1 MSSDNNNNLSSILPL
16 LSQFGISPD
25 KLGPERLEQLLKMS
39 SVIQDPEKMTPDIA
53 NKIMD
58 TLGINTNI
66 NRQEANKPKIST
78 RIGRNDKCPLCPS
91 GLKYKKC
98 CGK

>member
-1 MSSDNNNNLSSILPL
+1 MKYL
-16 LSQFGISPD
+16 LTIQRLVVFQLIGKNHHTIR
-25 KLGPERLEQLLKMS
+25 KVKLEQLLKMS
-39 SVIQDPEKMTPDIA
+39 SVIQDPDKMTPDIA

-66 NRQEANKPKIST
+66 NRQEGNKPKSST
-78 RIGRNDKCPLCPS
+78 RIGRNEKCPLCTS

>member
-39 SVIQDPEKMTPDIA
+39 SVIQDPDKMTPDIA

-66 NRQEANKPKIST
+66 NRQEGNKPKSST
-78 RIGRNDKCPLCPS
+78 RIGRNEKCPLCTS